1 LTVDLPE
8 QYASRDSNQDGQLGL
23 YEWPK
28 TDWATFKRLDLN
40 GDGFVTPQEFERSNR
55 RTTSG
60 GVASAGGA
68 AAGGGNSAAAGS
80 AVAVAKPTTGETN
93 PREDSKPAERPAANP
108 AETAFTLL
116 DRDKDGAISEE
127 EWQRSLTTKSR
138 FERAG
143 ITVSFPFSKADFVRQ
158 YPADSR

>member
-8 QYASRDSNQDGQLGL
+8 QYASRDTNQDGQLGL

-28 TDWATFKRLDLN
+28 TDWGTFKRLDLN
-40 GDGFVTPQEFERSNR
+40 GDGFVTPQELERNNR
-55 RTTSG
+55 RANTANPATGSG
-60 GVASAGGA
+60 T
-68 AAGGGNSAAAGS
+68 SAASNS
-80 AVAVAKPTTGETN
+80 AVAVAKPAAGDAN
-93 PREDSKPAERPAANP
+93 SRKDAKPEERPAANP

-116 DRDKDGAISEE
+116 DRDKDAAISEE

-143 ITVSFPFSKADFVRQ
+143 ITVSFPLSKADFVRQ

>member
-8 QYASRDSNQDGQLGL
+8 QYASRDTNKDGQLGL

-28 TDWATFKRLDLN
+28 TDLGTFKRLDLN
-40 GDGFVTPQEFERSNR
+40 GDGFVTPQELDRNNR
-55 RTTSG
+55 RGTT
-60 GVASAGGA
+60 AG
-68 AAGGGNSAAAGS
+68 SAAAGSSSTGGGTATAPDS
-80 AVAVAKPTTGETN
+80 AVAVAKPGPAEAN
-93 PREDSKPAERPAANP
+93 PRPDTKPAERPAANP

-143 ITVSFPFSKADFVRQ
+143 LTVSFPLSKSDFVRQ
-158 YPADSR
+158 YPAESR